1 MSFFCCPFL
10 EVQANPM
17 LTWNSHP
24 RHVWSFESIQ
34 ERWIEEQLTKWIHTC
49 ISLIGKEP
57 LNYPFILGFGEAA
70 QRKHNEIKWI
80 TDRKLCQTAIVLHQ
94 PLIYNYEIAEKSPQ
108 QRLQDNMIM
117 SAARTLW
124 ESLIKCQTITF
135 ITNSSDKLQWLPT
148 DFISSWWWVNNTP
161 QQKTLHQPLIYN
173 TMPVVYMCKGV

>member
-1 MSFFCCPFL
+1 
-10 EVQANPM
+10 M

-24 RHVWSFESIQ
+24 RCVWSFESIQ

-70 QRKHNEIKWI
+70 QRKHNEIKRL

-94 PLIYNYEIAEKSPQ
+94 PLIDIYETAEKSPQ

-117 SAARTLW
+117 SVARTL
-124 ESLIKCQTITF
+124 
-135 ITNSSDKLQWLPT
+135 
-148 DFISSWWWVNNTP
+148 
-161 QQKTLHQPLIYN
+161 
-173 TMPVVYMCKGV
+173 